1 MPFVIIKYAL
11 IYSNHSFLSGDKEYS
26 TFDSVLSKSK
36 RYCIRSKHF
45 CSVKVNMINK
55 FLSIY
60 FVITD
65 LIMVNDVFIKDYE
78 IFHYSYIT
86 YINVYKKSS
95 SFPLWFSVNKIYTKI
110 NEFTFLIL
118 KLIMY
123 VIINNL

>member
-1 MPFVIIKYAL
+1 
-11 IYSNHSFLSGDKEYS
+11 
-26 TFDSVLSKSK
+26 
-36 RYCIRSKHF
+36 
-45 CSVKVNMINK
+45 MINK